1 MVISRLLK
9 PKNVLPKLEWIYV
22 RFQPHHTIKIIIK
35 KIIIMIVII
44 IIVIIIINK
53 KQYIFKWDS
62 HRNVRYLSD
71 NERLVWNIFLFKL
84 NKLNLD

>member
-1 MVISRLLK
+1 MKNSRLLK

-22 RFQPHHTIKIIIK
+22 KFQPHHTIKIIII

-71 NERLVWNIFLFKL
+71 NEQLVWNIFLFKL
-84 NKLNLD
+84 NKLHLD

>member
-1 MVISRLLK
+1 MVISRQNK
-9 PKNVLPKLEWIYV
+9 KKNVLPKLEWIYV
-22 RFQPHHTIKIIIK
+22 RFQPHHTIKIIII